1 MLRLSIRN
9 GDSTWRFGAPQWGVV
24 DGDDLTPTQAAARL
38 AGRKVCALIHGY
50 NVGQPDDAYAR
61 VASHIGDAYDELI
74 AVHWPGSQ
82 WSMAF
87 WLAMWRAPKAGRM
100 LADALAGPG
109 CAALDVEAHSLG
121 CRVALEALLYGLRCR
136 NLILAGA
143 AVANESLAI
152 EDKFGWCAANAARV
166 LVAWSRHDDVLA
178 KPGRLGLFNNPLG
191 LTGPERGR
199 RTLPQVIS
207 LDCSETVPKHSSY
220 KSDTRTFIPAWRDI
234 AS

>member
-1 MLRLSIRN
+1 MLRLNLRR

-24 DGDDLTPTQAAARL
+24 DGDDLTPLQAAAML
-38 AGRKVCALIHGY
+38 AGRRVCVLIHGY

-61 VASHIGDAYDELI
+61 IASHIGDCYDEVI

-82 WSMAF
+82 WTLAF
-87 WLAMWRAPKAGRM
+87 WLAMGRTGKAGRL
-100 LADALAGPG
+100 LADALG
-109 CAALDVEAHSLG
+109 ALSPASLDIEAHSLG
-121 CRVALEALLYGLRCR
+121 CRVALEAVLYGLRCR

-143 AVANESLAI
+143 AVANEALAVS
-152 EDKFGWCAANAARV
+152 ERFGWCVANAARV
-166 LVAWSRHDDVLA
+166 LVAWSKHDDVLA

-191 LTGPERGR
+191 LTGPEAGK

-207 LDCSETVPKHSSY
+207 LDCSASVPKHSSY
-220 KSDTRTFIPAWRDI
+220 KSDTKTFLPAWRAI